1 MEMDE
6 LNALIN
12 EVWLRNEGVLLKN
25 LKKRKLQLQ
34 KQPTNLSNDPANDNL
49 DHATLRLVQ
58 EAREASMRQQLI
70 QTGHL
75 HIPSPSGS
83 LHGPPGHPH
92 GPPGQ
97 AHAPPGHLLRYD
109 RDRY

>member
-1 MEMDE
+1 MEKDE

-12 EVWLRNEGVLLKN
+12 EVWSRNEGVLLKN
-25 LKKRKLQLQ
+25 LKRRKLQLQ
-34 KQPTNLSNDPANDNL
+34 KQQNLSNEPANDDSVNAAL
-49 DHATLRLVQ
+49 SLVQ
-58 EAREASMRQQLI
+58 AAREASMRQQLI

-97 AHAPPGHLLRYD
+97 AHAPPGHLRYD

>member
-34 KQPTNLSNDPANDNL
+34 KLKDLSNDTANDHPDL
-49 DHATLRLVQ
+49 AALRLVQ
-58 EAREASMRQQLI
+58 AAREASLRQQLI
-70 QTGHL
+70 QQGQL
-75 HIPSPSGS
+75 HIPSGS
-83 LHGPPGHPH
+83 DHGPPGHPH

-97 AHAPPGHLLRYD
+97 AHAPPGRLRYD